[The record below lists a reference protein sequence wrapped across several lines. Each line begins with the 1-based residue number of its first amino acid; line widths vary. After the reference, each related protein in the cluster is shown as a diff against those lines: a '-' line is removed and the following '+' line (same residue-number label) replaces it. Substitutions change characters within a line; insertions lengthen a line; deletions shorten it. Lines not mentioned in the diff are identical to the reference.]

1 MESLSSIVP
10 LFGPVSLGIA
20 TIYVCWLVCRHTS
33 SPLPPG
39 PSPLPLVG
47 NIFNIPKTSPWVTYR
62 KLSKQYGKSSFCST
76 CMMYHWVLTIVIRSG
91 KILALRA
98 FGQVLIVVDDAKVA
112 VELLEKRSAVY
123 SSRPESSMV
132 AL

>member
-1 MESLSSIVP
+1 
-10 LFGPVSLGIA
+10 
-20 TIYVCWLVCRHTS
+20 
-33 SPLPPG
+33 
-39 PSPLPLVG
+39 
-47 NIFNIPKTSPWVTYR
+47 
-62 KLSKQYGKSSFCST
+62 
-76 CMMYHWVLTIVIRSG
+76 MMYHWVLTIVIRSG